1 MSPKGKKAK
10 VAPPIVTPPKAEV
23 SDSPDPRPAAPKAAE
38 KPKLDPLGP
47 DQQYFEAPNGDI
59 IIGSKDQQRAFH
71 RASGTWINPKR

>member
-1 MSPKGKKAK
+1 MSPKGKKVKAK
-10 VAPPIVTPPKAEV
+10 PPIVVPPKAEAPM
-23 SDSPDPRPAAPKAAE
+23 PDPPKVVE
-38 KPKLDPLGP
+38 KPKLDALGP